1 MCSHLAHLKTGDTP
15 FAADPIR
22 SLTLPRGA
30 AGIMKKPSSTQ
41 RCASRESFPF
51 LAHGLFVS
59 IYAFIAASMI
69 ALNLTF
75 VPFWLFAAAFA
86 LFGRCSIVVDD
97 TVIAN
102 ASSDTH
108 GKKFAGAN

>member
-1 MCSHLAHLKTGDTP
+1 
-15 FAADPIR
+15 
-22 SLTLPRGA
+22 
-30 AGIMKKPSSTQ
+30 
-41 RCASRESFPF
+41 
-51 LAHGLFVS
+51 
-59 IYAFIAASMI
+59 MI
-69 ALNLTF
+69 ALNLVAGYQSGWRYGLRGFLAF